1 MPLAPTVQRT
11 KMYQGSEVDSVQHG
25 AQAGNGMVAFKV
37 PTYQQLPVF
46 QLSDGITLSPL
57 KDSIAAVQ
65 SGEMAL
71 SKKKKEYGWYTL
83 NHPKF
88 IYPLVI

>member
-1 MPLAPTVQRT
+1 
-11 KMYQGSEVDSVQHG
+11 MYQGSEVDSVQHG

-46 QLSDGITLSPL
+46 QLSDWITLSPL